1 MQCRRRGFNPWVGKI
16 PWRRK
21 WQPTPV
27 FLPGKSHGQSSLA
40 GYSLRGRKE
49 SDTTEQL
56 TRYLTPNS
64 AFLPYILLLEEA
76 IPGPSGCQALSLVPW
91 EWRKG
96 HPCGVLWKALG
107 FSHWQSGGSSGD
119 LLCSQLRGGPGLALP
134 LSFISVVT
142 LIFLCQTGISLIT
155 WFGSPLVAPLQPLA

>member
-1 MQCRRRGFNPWVGKI
+1 MGRV

-27 FLPGKSHGQSSLA
+27 FLPGKSHEQRSLA
-40 GYSLRGRKE
+40 GYSPRGRKE
-49 SDTTEQL
+49 SDMTEQL
-56 TRYLTPNS
+56 AHYLTPNS

-91 EWRKG
+91 VWRKG

-107 FSHWQSGGSSGD
+107 YSRWLSGVSSGD
-119 LLCSQLRGGPGLALP
+119 LLCSWLHGGPGLALP
-134 LSFISVVT
+134 LSFFGVVT
-142 LIFLCQTGISLIT
+142 LIFLCQTGNALVP
-155 WFGSPLVAPLQPLA
+155 WFLAAHLWPPCSPWHRLVLGQAA